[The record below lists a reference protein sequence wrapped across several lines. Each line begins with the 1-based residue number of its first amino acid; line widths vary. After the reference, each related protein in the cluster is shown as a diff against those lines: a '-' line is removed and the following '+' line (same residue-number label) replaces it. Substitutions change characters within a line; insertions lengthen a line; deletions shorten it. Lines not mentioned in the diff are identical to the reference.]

1 MICQIKRCSQKADK
15 IGKKDRN
22 KEREKIIENA
32 MKRERGRGRRR
43 ERDRVS
49 SKQKENKKERN
60 RKRVRKKEIG
70 TYIHKDGEERER
82 GKLR

>member
-43 ERDRVS
+43 ERDR
-49 SKQKENKKERN
+49 EKERQSEL
-60 RKRVRKKEIG
+60 EI
-70 TYIHKDGEERER
+70 ERE
-82 GKLR
+82 